1 MRKLREANQLLDEL
15 TKTLEGNMT
24 QLAITNKEL
33 AGLNDEFKDKEKQND
48 LEAEDKKVKENDA
61 KNVDIFKER
70 DIHKQN
76 IDKQEQALN

>member
-33 AGLNDEFKDKEKQND
+33 VGLNDEFEDKEKQND

>member
-33 AGLNDEFKDKEKQND
+33 VGLNDEFKDKEKQND

>member
-1 MRKLREANQLLDEL
+1 
-15 TKTLEGNMT
+15 
-24 QLAITNKEL
+24 
-33 AGLNDEFKDKEKQND
+33 